1 MRDSDI
7 AYASISELAA
17 LLSRREISSEEL
29 TGTLI
34 ARTEKLEPRLNSYVT
49 FLPEQALAQAKAA
62 DREIAAGNYR
72 GVLHGVPVSL
82 KDLFDVAG
90 LPTTGG
96 ARFMQDTIVKS
107 DSRVTV
113 RLRDAGSVFMGKSSL
128 NKFAGGESGD
138 NPDFGKI
145 RNPWN
150 TDFSPG
156 GSSGGSA
163 AQLAAGLVALSVGTD
178 NGGSVRMPAAL
189 SGIVGLK
196 PTYGR
201 ISMEGM
207 FPRAYSLDHAGTL
220 SRTVSDCAI
229 ALQILA
235 GHDKGDTTTARKP
248 VPDYSRMLKGDV
260 RGIRIGIDRTF
271 SSVAQP
277 VVHKAFNAALQK
289 LEELGC
295 IIQEVTLPTVEE
307 FVSIFRKVFRP
318 EWGVAHEPWLRT
330 RPEEYP
336 EGWNARTTLLL
347 PAVEYIKASQQ
358 RRLIQIAYAKAT
370 RNVDFLATPAYPH
383 DFRPFDKHPDIDGK
397 PSGYSE
403 ALRYTRPFNL
413 LGLPAISLP
422 CGFSEA
428 GFPIGLQLVGR
439 AFDESGLL
447 KVSYAYE
454 QASEWHK
461 RRPPLD
467 PIE

>member
-7 AYASISELAA
+7 AYASISQLAE
-17 LLSRREISSEEL
+17 LLSKREISSEEL
-29 TGTLI
+29 TDTLI

-49 FLPEQALAQAKAA
+49 FLPEQALAQAKTA
-62 DREIAAGNYR
+62 DKEIAAGNYR
-72 GVLHGVPVSL
+72 SVLHGVPVSL

-96 ARFMQDTIVKS
+96 ARFMQDTIVKT
-107 DSRVTV
+107 DSRVTI
-113 RLRDAGSVFMGKSSL
+113 RLRDAGSVLMGKSSL

-189 SGIVGLK
+189 SGVVGLK

-201 ISMEGM
+201 ISMEGV
-207 FPRAYSLDHAGTL
+207 FPRAYSLDHVGPLT
-220 SRTVSDCAI
+220 RTVSDCAI

-235 GHDKGDTTTARKP
+235 GHDKGDTTTSRKP
-248 VPDYSRMLKGDV
+248 VPDYSAMLKGDV
-260 RGIRIGIDRTF
+260 RGIRVGIDCTF
-271 SSVAQP
+271 SSIAQP
-277 VVHKAFNAALQK
+277 AVHKAFNAALEK

-295 IIQEVTLPTVEE
+295 IVEEVTLPTVEE

-336 EGWNARTTLLL
+336 EGWDARTTLLL

-370 RNVDFLATPAYPH
+370 RDVDFLATPAYPH

-397 PSGYSE
+397 PSGYGE

-439 AFDESGLL
+439 AFDEGGLL

-454 QASEWHK
+454 QACEWRK
-461 RRPPLD
+461 RRPPLET
-467 PIE
+467 I